1 MIGGLFVYN
10 HKGEV
15 LISRVYRDDIG
26 RNAVDAFR
34 VNVIHARQQVR
45 SPVTNI
51 ARTSF
56 FHIKRANIWLA
67 AVTKQN
73 VNAAMVFE
81 FLLKVIDVMQSYFGK
96 ISEENIK
103 NNFVLIYELLDEILD
118 FGYPQNS
125 DTGVLKT
132 FITQQGVK
140 SQSKEEQAQI
150 TSQVTGQIG
159 WRREGIKYRRNEL
172 FLDVL
177 EFVNLLMSP
186 QGQVLSAHVAGKVVM
201 KSYLSGMPE
210 CKFGI
215 NDKIVMDSKGKGGGA
230 GSGGL
235 SVAGGGDDAARA
247 SGKPVVVIDDCQFHQ
262 CVKLS
267 KFETEH
273 SISFI
278 PPDGEFELMRYR
290 TTKDISLPFRV
301 IPLVREVGRTRME
314 VKVVL
319 KSNFKP
325 SLLGQK
331 MEVKIPTPLN
341 TSGVQLICLKGK
353 AKYKAS
359 ENAIVWKI
367 KRMAGMKETQLSAEI
382 ELLETDTKKK
392 WTRPPISMNFEVS
405 FLCSLI

>member
-1 MIGGLFVYN
+1 MIGGLFIYN

-56 FHIKRANIWLA
+56 FHVKRSNIWLA

-81 FLLKVIDVMQSYFGK
+81 FLYKMCDVMTAYFGK

-125 DTGVLKT
+125 ETGALKT
-132 FITQQGVK
+132 FITQQGIKGQV
-140 SQSKEEQAQI
+140 STKEEQSQI

-159 WRREGIKYRRNEL
+159 
-172 FLDVL
+172 
-177 EFVNLLMSP
+177 
-186 QGQVLSAHVAGKVVM
+186 
-201 KSYLSGMPE
+201 
-210 CKFGI
+210 C
-215 NDKIVMDSKGKGGGA
+215 
-230 GSGGL
+230 
-235 SVAGGGDDAARA
+235 
-247 SGKPVVVIDDCQFHQ
+247 SGKQSIAIDDCTFHQ
-262 CVKLS
+262 CVRLS
-267 KFETEH
+267 KFDSER

-278 PPDGEFELMRYR
+278 PPDGEYELMRYR
-290 TTKDISLPFRV
+290 TTKDIILPFRV
-301 IPLVREVGRTRME
+301 IPLVREVGRTKLE
-314 VKVVL
+314 VKVVI

-325 SLLGQK
+325 SLLAQK
-331 MEVKIPTPLN
+331 IEVRIPTPLN
-341 TSGVQLICLKGK
+341 TSGVQVICMKGK

-367 KRMAGMKETQLSAEI
+367 KRMAGMKESQISAEI
-382 ELLETDTKKK
+382 ELLPTNDKKK
-392 WTRPPISMNFEVS
+392 WARPPISMNFEVPFS
-405 FLCSLI
+405 PSVSKGPHLEGLGFKFNVGAHKTPL

>member
-1 MIGGLFVYN
+1 MSL
-10 HKGEV
+10 
-15 LISRVYRDDIG
+15 LII
-26 RNAVDAFR
+26 
-34 VNVIHARQQVR
+34 
-45 SPVTNI
+45 
-51 ARTSF
+51 
-56 FHIKRANIWLA
+56 
-67 AVTKQN
+67 
-73 VNAAMVFE
+73 
-81 FLLKVIDVMQSYFGK
+81 
-96 ISEENIK
+96 
-103 NNFVLIYELLDEILD
+103 EILD

-132 FITQQGVK
+132 FITQQGIK
-140 SQSKEEQAQI
+140 TATKEEQAQI

-177 EFVNLLMSP
+177 EYVNLLMSP

-201 KSYLSGMPE
+201 KSFLSGMPE

-215 NDKIVMDSKGKGGGA
+215 NDKIVMEAKGGR
-230 GSGGL
+230 SGISGNAEAEI
-235 SVAGGGDDAARA
+235 SR

-301 IPLVREVGRTRME
+301 IPLVREVGRTKME

-331 MEVKIPTPLN
+331 IEVKIPTPLN

-392 WTRPPISMNFEVS
+392 WTRPPISMNFEVPFAPS
-405 FLCSLI
+405 GFKVRHCCI